1 MARKPKQVTEAAP
14 IEYVTMRRIT
24 VNATGQ
30 TFEKYSPFPSGLAGI
45 DYENLIAAK
54 LIKTLADF
62 QQIDTGRCLSCG
74 E

>member
-1 MARKPKQVTEAAP
+1 
-14 IEYVTMRRIT
+14 MRRIN
-24 VNATGQ
+24 VAATGQ
-30 TFEKYSPFPSGLAGI
+30 VFEKYSPFPSGLEGV
-45 DYENLIAAK
+45 DYQSLLDGK